1 MPYQIE
7 NRRSI
12 GCKAKLADWIF
23 ENIEK
28 ETKDAHSFCDI
39 FAGTGSISNR
49 AVDRYENVI
58 INDFLYSNNVL
69 YNAFFG
75 KGEWDEK
82 KIFKI
87 LEDFNNVD
95 ISSLQDNF
103 FSNNYGGKYFDMQSA
118 RKIGYI
124 RDEIESRKSI
134 LTYKEYCILLAS
146 LIYSIDRISNTVGHF
161 ESYRKIKIEPRDFDM
176 LPISVRSFE
185 GVEIYRDD
193 ANALSRKIKCDI
205 VYIDPPYNSRQY
217 SRFYHV
223 YEVLVKWDNPRLYY
237 DAAKPNFSE
246 NNSVYCRVGAL
257 LAFQDLVAH
266 VKAKYIIVSY
276 NNTYN
281 PKSSTSANKIKLEE
295 IKDTLDKC
303 GETKVFTH
311 SYNPFNAGK
320 TDFDDHKEYLFIT
333 KVNNE
338 RRNSSFATILRG

>member
-1 MPYQIE
+1 MVYFLF
-7 NRRSI
+7 SI
-12 GCKAKLADWIF
+12 
-23 ENIEK
+23 
-28 ETKDAHSFCDI
+28 
-39 FAGTGSISNR
+39 
-49 AVDRYENVI
+49 Y
-58 INDFLYSNNVL
+58 NVL

-205 VYIDPPYNSRQY
+205 VGHIAPQY
-217 SRFYHV
+217 LIFLRYYFLCFPCHRGCQLIL
-223 YEVLVKWDNPRLYY
+223 EKNCLY
-237 DAAKPNFSE
+237 D
-246 NNSVYCRVGAL
+246 V
-257 LAFQDLVAH
+257 
-266 VKAKYIIVSY
+266 
-276 NNTYN
+276 
-281 PKSSTSANKIKLEE
+281 
-295 IKDTLDKC
+295 
-303 GETKVFTH
+303 
-311 SYNPFNAGK
+311 
-320 TDFDDHKEYLFIT
+320 
-333 KVNNE
+333 
-338 RRNSSFATILRG
+338 